1 LADKSAIADIMSRWA
16 NTTELVMASLKA
28 AGKYLLGVLILAIIF
43 NLLAGFSLPQ
53 SAALIL
59 LTAFVLYGVRTSIG
73 IPVWILQPYRIHI
86 QPRWDKILLDLEL
99 VASVEEYDRLCE
111 TLSSV
116 NSDRYSAF
124 RDGVLFTVLE

>member
-1 LADKSAIADIMSRWA
+1 
-16 NTTELVMASLKA
+16 MASLKA

-73 IPVWILQPYRIHI
+73 TPVWILQPYRIHI